1 MQPSIKSIYLLL
13 ITAMLLM
20 GDALTAQ
27 NPFNQLT
34 LEYWDSKKGMP
45 HDLNLNVYQT
55 KDGFIWTTS
64 YSGLLRFE
72 ELILPALTL
81 EILLN

>member
-1 MQPSIKSIYLLL
+1 
-13 ITAMLLM
+13 MLLM
-20 GDALTAQ
+20 GDALMAQ
-27 NPFNQLT
+27 NTFNQLT

-64 YSGLLRFE
+64 YSGLLRFDGVNFTSFNSRNTA
-72 ELILPALTL
+72 ELLSLIH
-81 EILLN
+81 I